1 MKKNKYGQRTL
12 IHYKGEDYHS
22 QLEIEHRKQL
32 DKMLKRSKATLSY
45 ESEKI
50 PFTVIKHKN
59 YTPDFVITFPDGHK
73 RYIEIKGYLRPDDRA
88 KMKMVKDQ
96 HPDMD
101 LRIVFQKDNKLNA
114 KSNTLYSTW
123 ARKLGIPYSVGK
135 VPTEWTHRKG

>member
-1 MKKNKYGQRTL
+1 MKKYKPRKL
-12 IHYKGEDYHS
+12 IPYKGDDYHS
-22 QLEIEHRKQL
+22 QLEVDYRKVL
-32 DKMLKRSKATLSY
+32 DKMLKKSKASLTY

-50 PFTVIKHKN
+50 PFTVIKHKT

-123 ARKLGIPYSVGK
+123 ARKLHIPYAVGAI
-135 VPTEWTHRKG
+135 PTEWTHRRG